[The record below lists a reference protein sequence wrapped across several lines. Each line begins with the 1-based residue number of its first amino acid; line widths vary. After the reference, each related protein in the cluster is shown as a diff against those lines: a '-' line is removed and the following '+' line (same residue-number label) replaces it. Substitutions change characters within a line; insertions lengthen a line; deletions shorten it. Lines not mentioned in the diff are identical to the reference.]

1 MGCGRK
7 PAVGTAF
14 PAAFLPG
21 QAGPG
26 RTPTLPH
33 SPRGLHTCCAL
44 HDQRGDSRLD
54 GGDSNGGDQAD
65 AAHGHGAENG
75 ARLAGGSL
83 QHHLGCQRKA
93 ASHHMRAGQTLRWPS
108 QAPREDPRG
117 LLCSRTGPWGE
128 ERARH
133 AAPGSLLAARGQWR
147 FWEQQ

>member
-14 PAAFLPG
+14 AAAFLPG

-26 RTPTLPH
+26 RTLTLPH
-33 SPRGLHTCCAL
+33 SPHGLHTCCAL

-54 GGDSNGGDQAD
+54 SGDGNGGDQAD

-83 QHHLGCQRKA
+83 QHHLGCQEESSLT
-93 ASHHMRAGQTLRWPS
+93 SHVGWPDPALALPGPTGRPTWPAVLPDWTL
-108 QAPREDPRG
+108 G
-117 LLCSRTGPWGE
+117 
-128 ERARH
+128 
-133 AAPGSLLAARGQWR
+133 
-147 FWEQQ
+147 